1 MGRKKGD
8 TETYYANKGVPRN
21 KRPLK
26 NLRYLIQI
34 SQLRADIDK
43 TGWEQY
49 KFKDLGYLVLS
60 WGYENGIGLFWHGP
74 ITPDKVKELIGVKQ
88 WAKFCGEGKRDFI
101 IQRRIDGKN
110 IPLQKL
116 EKKDNKDLEITS

>member
-1 MGRKKGD
+1 MGNKKGD
-8 TETYYANKGVPRN
+8 KETYYANKGIARN

-26 NLRYLIQI
+26 NLRYLIEI
-34 SQLRADIDK
+34 SQLRADTDK

-49 KFKDLGYLVLS
+49 KFKDLGYLILN
-60 WGYENGIGLFWHGP
+60 WGYENGMLFWHGP
-74 ITPDKVKELIGVKQ
+74 VTPAKVKELIGEKQ
-88 WAKFCGEGKRDFI
+88 WSKFCGEGKRDFI

-116 EKKDNKDLEITS
+116 ERKDNKDLEVTK